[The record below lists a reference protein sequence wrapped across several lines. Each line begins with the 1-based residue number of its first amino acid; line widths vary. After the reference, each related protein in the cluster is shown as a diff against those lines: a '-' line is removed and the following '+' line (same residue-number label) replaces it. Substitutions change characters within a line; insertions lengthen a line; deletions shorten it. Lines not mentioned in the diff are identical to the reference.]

1 MEIWRSE
8 GSEVRRN
15 LPSLSG
21 LSHGDLARTEGSE
34 IGRKKC
40 WT

>member
-1 MEIWRSE
+1 MEIWRSD

-15 LPSLSG
+15 LPG

-34 IGRKKC
+34 IRRKKC